1 MKSKRILKICSY
13 VLAVLVMCTALI
25 YYNFIDKAVPSVDV
39 GAKCP
44 DFTVSVYDRKDDGFV
59 ANEQGVSISDLKG
72 KIVIVNFW
80 STTCGSC
87 MEEMPHFDEF
97 LKAYKDEVVILAL
110 DGEKGWSYERILNW
124 MNARKTTKGRLEHNL
139 SVTEMDKWET
149 FDITFGWY
157 DTENNDVGVK
167 LGFSYNWPSTAI
179 IDKNGF
185 IKYKHVGKMSYADL
199 EKVIKPMI

>member
-1 MKSKRILKICSY
+1 MRSRKILKICSY

-25 YYNFIDKAVPSVDV
+25 YYNFIDKPVPTVEV
-39 GAKCP
+39 GARCP
-44 DFTVSVYDRKDDGFV
+44 DFTVSVYDRKDGGFV
-59 ANEQGVSISDLKG
+59 ANEQTVSIGDLKG

-97 LKAYKDEVVILAL
+97 QKAYKDEVVILAL
-110 DGEKGWSYERILNW
+110 DGEKGWSYERILGW
-124 MNARKTTKGRLEHNL
+124 MNDTRTTQGMINNGSTVE
-139 SVTEMDKWET
+139 EIYKWDT

-157 DTENNDVGVK
+157 DMENNDVGVK

>member
-1 MKSKRILKICSY
+1 MKKNKVLKICAS
-13 VLAVLVMCTALI
+13 VLAGLVMCTALV
-25 YYNFIDKAVPSVDV
+25 YYNFIDKAVPSVEV

-44 DFTVSVYDRKDDGFV
+44 DFTVSTYNRQGEGFV
-59 ANEQGVSISDLKG
+59 ANENPLSISDLKG

-97 LKAYKDEVVILAL
+97 QKAYKDEVVILAL
-110 DGEKGWSYERILNW
+110 DGEKGWPYERILNW
-124 MNARKTTKGRLEHNL
+124 MNARRTTQGMIASGLTVE
-139 SVTEMDKWET
+139 EIYKWET

-157 DTENNDVGVK
+157 DMENNDVGVK

-179 IDKNGF
+179 IDRNGF

-199 EKVIKPMI
+199 ESVIKPML